1 VTALDGSGAD
11 RAGQVLARLFDV
23 RDVRVVVTGAAS
35 GLGFAIAEVLADC
48 GARVTLADID
58 ADLLERATATLAER
72 GDSVRA
78 AVVDVANAD
87 RVQAL
92 FDEVVAAEGGVDV
105 VFANAGIGSTPGW
118 AVPDGQTL
126 DTVASADWDK
136 VLGVN
141 LHGILY
147 TMKSA
152 AGVMKR
158 QGAGRIVVTSSVAG
172 LRPEPVVCYGYI
184 ASKAAVL
191 NIVRQAA
198 LELAPHGVRVNAIC
212 PGPFKGTRI
221 GAGATLDPDP
231 EIERQW
237 AQTVPLGRMAEPDEL
252 KGLALLLASPASGFI
267 TGAAHVIDGGALIH
281 APGA

>member
-1 VTALDGSGAD
+1 VTD
-11 RAGQVLARLFDV
+11 RAAQVLGGIFDV
-23 RDVRVVVTGAAS
+23 RGVRVVVTGAAS
-35 GLGFAIAEVLADC
+35 GLGFAMAEVLADC

-58 ADLLERATATLAER
+58 AELLEQSTRTLADR
-72 GDSVRA
+72 GGSVRA
-78 AVVDVANAD
+78 AVCDVSDAD

-92 FDEVVAAEGGVDV
+92 FDDVVAGDGGVDV
-105 VFANAGIGSTPGW
+105 VFANAGIGATPGW
-118 AVPDGQTL
+118 AIDGGQQL
-126 DTVASADWDK
+126 DTVQREDWDK
-136 VLGVN
+136 VIGVN
-141 LHGILY
+141 LNGILF

-152 AGVMKR
+152 AAAMKR

-198 LELAPHGVRVNAIC
+198 LELARHGIRVNAIC

-221 GAGATLDPDP
+221 GGGGTLDPDRDT
-231 EIERQW
+231 EQQW
-237 AQTVPLGRMAEPDEL
+237 ADTVPLGRMAEPDEL
-252 KGLALLLASPASGFI
+252 KGLVLLLASAAGSFI

>member
-1 VTALDGSGAD
+1 VTTVNGSDVD
-11 RAGQVLARLFDV
+11 RASEVLGRLFDV

-35 GLGFAIAEVLADC
+35 GLGFAMAEVLADC
-48 GARVTLADID
+48 GALVTLADVD
-58 ADLLERATATLAER
+58 AELLEQSTRTLADR
-72 GDSVRA
+72 GGRVRA
-78 AVVDVANAD
+78 SVCDVSDAD

-92 FDEVVAAEGGVDV
+92 IDEVVAADGGVDV
-105 VFANAGIGSTPGW
+105 VFANAGIAATPGW
-118 AVPDGQTL
+118 AVEGGQQL
-126 DTVASADWDK
+126 DTVERDEWDK

-141 LHGILY
+141 LNGILF

-152 AGVMKR
+152 AAAMKR
-158 QGAGRIVVTSSVAG
+158 QGSGRIVVTSSVAG
-172 LRPEPVVCYGYI
+172 IRPEPVVCYGYI

-221 GAGATLDPDP
+221 GGGATLDPDADT
-231 EIERQW
+231 EQQW
-237 AQTVPLGRMAEPDEL
+237 VSTIPLRRMAEPEEL
-252 KGLALLLASPASGFI
+252 KGLVLLLASPAGSFI

-281 APGA
+281 AAGA

>member
-1 VTALDGSGAD
+1 VTD
-11 RAGQVLARLFDV
+11 RAAQVLGGIFDV

-35 GLGFAIAEVLADC
+35 GLGFAMAEVLADC
-48 GARVTLADID
+48 GARVTLADVD
-58 ADLLERATATLAER
+58 AELLEQSTRALADR
-72 GDSVRA
+72 GGQVRA
-78 AVVDVANAD
+78 AVCDVSDAD
-87 RVQAL
+87 RVQAV
-92 FDEVVAAEGGVDV
+92 FDEVEAADGAVDV

-118 AVPDGQTL
+118 AIEGGQQL
-126 DTVASADWDK
+126 DTVQRADWDK

-141 LHGILY
+141 LNGILF

-152 AGVMKR
+152 AAAMKR

-198 LELAPHGVRVNAIC
+198 LELARHGIRVNAIC

-221 GAGATLDPDP
+221 GGGGTLDPDP
-231 EIERQW
+231 DTEQQW
-237 AQTVPLGRMAEPDEL
+237 ADTVPLGRMAEPDEL
-252 KGLALLLASPASGFI
+252 KGLVLLLASPASGFI

-281 APGA
+281 APGS

>member
-1 VTALDGSGAD
+1 VTAVDGSDVD
-11 RAGQVLARLFDV
+11 RAAQVLGRLFDV

-48 GARVTLADID
+48 GARVTLADLD
-58 ADLLERATATLAER
+58 AELLEQSTGALGDR
-72 GDSVRA
+72 GGKVRA
-78 AVVDVANAD
+78 AVVDVSDAD
-87 RVQAL
+87 RVQEMIDDA
-92 FDEVVAAEGGVDV
+92 VAADGGLDV
-105 VFANAGIGSTPGW
+105 VFANAGIGATPGW

-126 DTVASADWDK
+126 DTVARADWDK

-141 LHGILY
+141 LNGILF

-152 AGVMKR
+152 AAVMKR

-198 LELAPHGVRVNAIC
+198 LELAPHGVHVNAIC

-221 GAGATLDPDP
+221 GGGGTLDPAP
-231 EIERQW
+231 EAEQQW
-237 AQTVPLGRMAEPDEL
+237 AATVPLGRMAEPDEL
-252 KGLALLLASPASGFI
+252 KGLALLLASPASSFI

-281 APGA
+281 APGG